1 MRVVWLLVLVVMMA
15 ACSAPKDQ
23 TVIPL
28 LTPTQTLISTDR
40 YEVKAWV
47 DKKEPQTGQ
56 VVGLTGSLIKNGVY
70 LNGIMMS
77 GYWQQP
83 GEDAPSQ
90 HCYDMSTYQRGK
102 CIIIVEGFPE
112 DVFVPLQ
119 VEFIY
124 HGSTFT
130 AETGFTPRGK

>member
-1 MRVVWLLVLVVMMA
+1 MRVLWLLVLVVMMA
-15 ACSAPKDQ
+15 ACSPSQAQ
-23 TVIPL
+23 TAIPL
-28 LTPTQTLISTDR
+28 LTPTPTPTPTDR

-47 DKKEPQTGQ
+47 DKTHPQPGQ

-83 GEDAPSQ
+83 GEASPSQ

-102 CIIIVEGFPE
+102 CIVIVEGFPE

-119 VEFIY
+119 IEFIY
-124 HGSTFT
+124 NGLTYI
-130 AETGFTPRGK
+130 ADTGFTPQGK